1 MLDWLWSPDILC
13 RYLPLAKFLV
23 SFQSVV
29 ASDAGLAPD
38 AGLALVP
45 GHSVPLPPS
54 GQIPAVVASDA
65 ALGSDAAVFV
75 MTLQSGDLS
84 PARSVHVI
92 SGSSMDEGLQLD
104 SWQHAE
110 DSHGAASGGD
120 DMSLGSGPDGMVEC
134 PGPNLNLHV
143 SSETNTTVHNQSP
156 TSDQANSGTSFHSR
170 NYTRADYNTDRWHS
184 RHFLQA
190 QEDYRVLMEEH
201 MRRFHQDFETFNR
214 TATDLAG
221 NVQRLANAG
230 VGQEASHQ
238 RLAEDVDRQNLILS
252 RMARAAESQNAIL
265 TRLAD
270 GVERQNL
277 TQARMAEALERQN
290 AISERQNALMN
301 QILNK

>member
-23 SFQSVV
+23 SFQSVVASDAGLAPDAGLALVPGHSVPLPPSGQIPAVV

-238 RLAEDVDRQNLILS
+238 RLAEDVDRKKLNS
-252 RMARAAESQNAIL
+252 EP
-265 TRLAD
+265 D
-270 GVERQNL
+270 GSGCRKPKCSLGTVG
-277 TQARMAEALERQN
+277 
-290 AISERQNALMN
+290 
-301 QILNK
+301 